1 MKRKALIFLPLI
13 LLLASVLFILLAP
26 QRQNAPPLRL
36 TTLAGQ
42 TLTEAHFHG
51 KVSLVNFWFP
61 SCPGCV
67 SEMPKLIQMQHDHAN
82 QPAFQIIAISLA
94 KPDPLSAVQAYA
106 AQHQLP
112 FAVAY
117 DADGLAQQAYGVQAA
132 PTSFL
137 VDKNGR
143 IVKTFVGE
151 PESFPD
157 LYQQVAKLIAE

>member
-1 MKRKALIFLPLI
+1 MKRKIVI
-13 LLLASVLFILLAP
+13 LLPIIALLAGILFILLAP
-26 QRQNAPPLRL
+26 QRQNAAPFRL
-36 TTLAGQ
+36 STLEGQ
-42 TLTEAHFHG
+42 VLTEAHFQG

-106 AQHQLP
+106 QQHHLP

-143 IVKTFVGE
+143 VVKTFVGE
-151 PESFPD
+151 PESFAD
-157 LYQQVAKLIAE
+157 LYQQVAKLMAE